1 MNNREQYKRMLNFL
15 ANAVILFF
23 QGMCFAYIW
32 YEYYSRVIFMPF
44 FRRGNWAVVGMY
56 VLILFF
62 FTRVMG
68 GYKVGYLRI
77 SDICLSQLLAI
88 LASNVIGFCSS
99 DNVGIWGIENQYNSQ
114 LSGKTG

>member
-77 SDICLSQLLAI
+77 SDICPCDHNDRPDRHIISADHTDLQI
-88 LASNVIGFCSS
+88 S
-99 DNVGIWGIENQYNSQ
+99 DHI
-114 LSGKTG
+114 TC

>member
-1 MNNREQYKRMLNFL
+1 
-15 ANAVILFF
+15 
-23 QGMCFAYIW
+23 
-32 YEYYSRVIFMPF
+32 MPF

-88 LASNVIGFCSS
+88 LASNVIGYLQICMIGRDYMPIGPIIMITWAEILFVVPWAYTVRWLLC
-99 DNVGIWGIENQYNSQ
+99 VCIHRGRC
-114 LSGKTG
+114 